1 MSLGEYA
8 VKKSRL
14 GLSFTEI
21 GSLVGLSDAKTVKEH
36 TQRLLDLGLLTYDD
50 LSLVLGSKAMKSLTR
65 GVLNE

>member
-14 GLSFTEI
+14 GLTFTDI
-21 GSLVGLSDAKTVKEH
+21 GELVGLKDTRIIKEH
-36 TQRLLDLGLLTYDD
+36 TQRLLDLGLLSYDD
-50 LSLVLGSKAMKSLTR
+50 LSLVLGSKTMKSLTR